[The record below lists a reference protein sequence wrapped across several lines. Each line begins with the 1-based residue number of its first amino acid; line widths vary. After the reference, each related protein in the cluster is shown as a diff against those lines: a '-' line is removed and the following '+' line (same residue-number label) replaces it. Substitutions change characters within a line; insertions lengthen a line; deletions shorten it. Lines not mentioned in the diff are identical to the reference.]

1 MVENVHILSFL
12 LFATSVNLD
21 NLLVGIAYG
30 VKGIRIHFFSNLLIA
45 VITTVG
51 TVVSM
56 LVGAVLIQFLS
67 TGLSTL
73 LGSMIL
79 IALGVWMMK
88 DFFWKGKVKR
98 EEDNVK
104 ASANDILRD
113 PEKADADC
121 SGCIEGREAILL
133 ALALSLNNFGL
144 GLGASI
150 AGLNIVVTAVSS
162 FVFSLLSLGLGV
174 KLGRRY
180 LSKFAGKYAALFSG
194 LLIILLGIY
203 ELLV

>member
-1 MVENVHILSFL
+1 MHILSFL

-30 VKGIRIHFFSNLLIA
+30 VKGIRIHFFGNLLIA

-56 LVGAVLIQFLS
+56 LAGAVLIHFLS

-88 DFFWKGKVKR
+88 DFFWKGKVK
-98 EEDNVK
+98 EEDNAK
-104 ASANDILRD
+104 TSANELLRD

-121 SGCIEGREAILL
+121 SGCIEGKETILL

-150 AGLNIVVTAVSS
+150 AGLNIMVTVGSS
-162 FVFSLLSLGLGV
+162 FLFSLLSLGLGV

-180 LSKFAGKYAALFSG
+180 LSKFAGKYAALLSG
-194 LLIILLGIY
+194 LLIILLGVY